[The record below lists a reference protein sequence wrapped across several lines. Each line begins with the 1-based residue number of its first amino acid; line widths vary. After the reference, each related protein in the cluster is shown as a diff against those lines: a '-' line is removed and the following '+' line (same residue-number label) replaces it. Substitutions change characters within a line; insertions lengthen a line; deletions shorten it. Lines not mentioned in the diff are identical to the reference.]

1 MNKPKRVAVIGF
13 DCALPKLI
21 EKHIAEGHLPNFKKL
36 IQGGVFAENCLDPLP
51 TITPPNWATI
61 ATGANLGT
69 HQVTDFHVP
78 KEGASHTFLNTECA
92 FSSERVKAET
102 IWDAAD
108 KAGKKCI
115 VLNYPGSWPSQMK
128 NGIMVGGLGLS
139 VGESRDG
146 LLALESRVSL
156 CVSQVISTEFYPR
169 GIRGSF
175 QPAEDWKNLDEPGED
190 PLELAAKIEFVDALE
205 PVEPATWYVLARQS
219 GDAGYDT
226 ITLSP
231 SRDMKEAFCTIKP
244 GQWSSKIVTRLKL
257 QDGSEK
263 EGFFRCKIL
272 DLSDDASGF
281 ALFLTSII
289 ATSGWAFPAEAAAKI
304 DSPEGVPINAAGLGD
319 YSTGVINLETYI
331 ETNQIHDQW
340 LGDAA
345 VGLIKDQDWDL
356 FYMHSHPPD
365 WIYHAFLSDMDP
377 ATQPDEKKRD
387 AAWDAHLRVYQSQDK
402 MLGRIVEAAGKD
414 TLFVLV
420 SDHGATPDGPM
431 FNPNDPLVKAGL
443 EELLPAEAF
452 DKIFPYGHQKKYA
465 KALGLPDMSKS
476 KATVQ
481 GQCYIYV
488 NLKGRDPE
496 GIVDP
501 EDYQKVQLQIIDALY
516 AWVDPG
522 TQKRPIA
529 LALTKEDA
537 RILGLYGDKVGDVVF
552 AVYPWFSSQHG
563 PILPTGEWGVGSL
576 KSLLVMNG
584 PGIKKGLRLERTC
597 WLQDIVPTICYL
609 SDLPMPADVDGAVIW
624 QALKDP
630 NMKQKEVAKLKDGL
644 ARMEAALSRKERAPW
659 DKHDCA

>member
-78 KEGASHTFLNTECA
+78 KGGASHTFLNTECA

-128 NGIMVGGLGLS
+128 NGIMVGGRGLT

-156 CVSQVISTEFYPR
+156 CASQVISTEFYPR

-175 QPAEDWKNLDEPGED
+175 QPAEDWKNLDDPGED
-190 PLELAAKIEFVDALE
+190 PLELAAQMEFVDALE
-205 PVEPATWYVLARQS
+205 PVEPATWYVLGRQS
-219 GDAGYDT
+219 GDQGYDT

-231 SRDMKEAFCTIKP
+231 SRDMNEAFCTIKP

-263 EGFFRCKIL
+263 EGLFRCKIL
-272 DLSDDASGF
+272 DLSDDASGL

-289 ATSGWAFPAEAAAKI
+289 ATSGWAFPAEAADKI
-304 DSPEGVPINAAGLGD
+304 DSPEGVPINAAGVGE
-319 YSTGVINLETYI
+319 YSTGVINRETYI
-331 ETNQIHDQW
+331 ETNEIHDLW

-414 TLFVLV
+414 TLFILV

-443 EELLPAEAF
+443 EELLPIEHVE
-452 DKIFPYGHQKKYA
+452 KMFPYGHQKKYA
-465 KALGLPDMSKS
+465 KALGLPDMNKS

-496 GIVDP
+496 GIVES

-516 AWVDPG
+516 AWVDPE
-522 TQKRPIA
+522 TKRRPIA

-537 RILGLYGDKVGDVVF
+537 RILGLYGEKVGDVVF

-576 KSLLVMNG
+576 KSLCVFNG
-584 PGIKKGLRLERTC
+584 PGIKKGLRLERTM

-609 SDLPMPADVDGAVIW
+609 SDLPMPADVDGAVVW
-624 QALKDP
+624 QVFKDP